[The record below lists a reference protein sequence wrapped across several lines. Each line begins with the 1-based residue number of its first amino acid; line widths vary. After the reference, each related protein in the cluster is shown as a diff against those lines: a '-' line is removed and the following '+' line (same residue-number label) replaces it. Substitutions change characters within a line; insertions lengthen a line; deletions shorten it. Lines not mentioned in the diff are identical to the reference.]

1 MYVYYE
7 LNKFEKSKSIGII
20 NKIKGKEK
28 FN

>member
-1 MYVYYE
+1 MHVCYK
-7 LNKFEKSKSIGII
+7 LICFKKSKSIGNL